1 MTMMKSK
8 SSRSTEVAITRFD
21 CISGNLLTLLRRKK
35 SRNRSPI
42 YIRKDK
48 KGSMSKTDIMMMVC
62 QRKMTMSTFN
72 QSISIKNQM
81 KGIVSGLSKTR
92 MEFKMKSPQQT
103 TPSSKPREKVGVIV
117 PSRKLP

>member
-1 MTMMKSK
+1 MMKSK

-21 CISGNLLTLLRRKK
+21 CISGNLWTLLRRKK
-35 SRNRSPI
+35 SRNRRSI
-42 YIRKDK
+42 YIRRDK
-48 KGSMSKTDIMMMVC
+48 KGSMSKTKMMIVC
-62 QRKMTMSTFN
+62 QRKITISTFN

-81 KGIVSGLSKTR
+81 KGIVLGLSKTR